1 MYIVCVCGLGMGSS
15 LILKM
20 TVDKALKELG
30 CGGHEIEHWDA
41 GTVSSKLVG
50 KGSKSAEDM
59 KLPEGLKFFKD
70 TSMSIAIVMF
80 VFYMLVVIL
89 AGPESVGAYSGG
101 TNYLIY
107 GLLKALGFTAGV
119 AGIMG
124 NALGGRRG
132 AMAAGFTYGLEL
144 IVFSGFTYK
153 LFGHFA
159 SVGAEGTGHDC
170 IDAMAVMTAMY
181 KPVVGI
187 IIIVAVFILACV
199 LEARRQ
205 KNLAAAGKKQDS
217 LSTFRGGVRIVAAA
231 PSAYNERSR
240 LCILRSASCAG
251 SSRRLKRPWRCSCS
265 RGTRPGRSWMR

>member
-1 MYIVCVCGLGMGSS
+1 MICDLVTDATYLDGVVCSGWEALVDIGGGL
-15 LILKM
+15 L
-20 TVDKALKELG
+20 VD
-30 CGGHEIEHWDA
+30 
-41 GTVSSKLVG
+41 
-50 KGSKSAEDM
+50 
-59 KLPEGLKFFKD
+59 EGLVEPRFLQSIKD
-70 TSMSIAIVMF
+70 TIAEF
-80 VFYMLVVIL
+80 GSYMVLVVIL

-107 GLLKALGFTAGV
+107 GLLKALGFTGGV

-159 SVGAEGTGHDC
+159 SVGAAGTGHDC

-187 IIIVAVFILACV
+187 IIIVAVFILACE

-205 KNLAAAGKKQDS
+205 KNLAAAGKK
-217 LSTFRGGVRIVAAA
+217 
-231 PSAYNERSR
+231 
-240 LCILRSASCAG
+240 
-251 SSRRLKRPWRCSCS
+251 
-265 RGTRPGRSWMR
+265 